1 MISLE
6 ASPSTGSQSSTQS
19 PSAGYVELHAKSFYS
34 FGIGASHT
42 HELLAQA
49 KAFGYGALALTDTN
63 LCGALD
69 FARLANSLEIR
80 PITGGE
86 ITLLDGSR
94 IVLLARTRQGY
105 ANLTRL
111 FTLANAVDRREPRL
125 DPGHLPNHA
134 AGLILLTGGRDGPLT
149 RLVEAGRYP
158 TALTLLQEYVA
169 WYGHES
175 VYVELQQNL
184 LRGDT
189 KRNGELAR
197 LASEAGV
204 PVVATNDVHYH
215 ASERYRLQ
223 HALEAAK
230 RNITIDQALPHLKP
244 NHHLH
249 LKPCDQ
255 MGSLF
260 KDFPDAIANTVKVA
274 AQCTFD
280 LSTDL
285 GYTLPDP
292 AVPEGFTLTQYLR
305 TLCEA
310 AAVRRYGAV
319 TAQVQAR
326 LDEEFDLIERHNLA
340 GFLLLYREIVGIA
353 QQIMVERGLMD
364 PATPLEERPPGR
376 GRGSSVALL
385 VGYLIGISHVD
396 PLKWD
401 LTLER
406 FISADM
412 TMLPDIDLDFPRD
425 LRDPLL
431 ERVHRHFGPEYA
443 VLASAIATYSV
454 KGIIQ
459 DLGKALGLPKEDLSL
474 LSKQLHSHHAGNLKE
489 EMLGLP
495 AFRDKVTAAGWRDLI
510 ALGPALMDAPKGVGQ
525 HVGGMILSDR
535 PISALVPIRAGAME
549 GRFIMDWNK
558 DSVADANFAKIDLLS
573 LPVLDQIEEALDLI
587 AAKEGTRPDLSR
599 IDPADPQV
607 YDMINAGRSVG
618 IFLLQS
624 PAQLKMGQRL
634 RSRTLLDLAY
644 QVALIRPGVGVQG
657 SAVSQFVERYRHG
670 VSWDYDHPLE
680 QRALERGY
688 GIIVWQEQV
697 VQLIMDVAGMTAA
710 QADEVRR
717 AFTKPN
723 NAHLIAMHWQ
733 HFLKGAQ
740 RKGVPEAIAERIFS
754 KINGHYMFPESHS
767 HAFAITAYQ
776 AAWLKRY
783 YPLEFFIGLMNNQP
797 MGFYPLETLK
807 QDAQTFGVPFRNPCV
822 NRSQVRCTPAEGA
835 VLLGLRFVRDVGAEM
850 AERMVAERESGG
862 PYTGASDFVRR
873 TGVKPKA
880 VQSLVQAGAF
890 DEIKPHRRAALWDS
904 GLAIRPAKHGQRAFA
919 VASAESVP
927 RLADFDDFERMV
939 GEYAVMGI
947 HPKGHLMEHFR
958 PSLGPEVLPTV
969 AIEDVKEGERIQV
982 AGWPVARQH
991 PRGRDG
997 TVFVTIEDEVGSVQ
1011 LILWSKIFARHRRA
1025 LGSQVILATG
1035 EVSRWDGTTNVIV
1048 SAVRALDAS
1057 VPMPASH
1064 DWH

>member
-1 MISLE
+1 M
-6 ASPSTGSQSSTQS
+6 SSTTPQ
-19 PSAGYVELHAKSFYS
+19 SAGYVELHAKSFYS

-49 KAFGYGALALTDTN
+49 KAFGYGALALSDTN
-63 LCGALD
+63 LCGALE

-86 ITLLDGSR
+86 FALLDGSR
-94 IVLLARTRQGY
+94 IVLLARTREGY
-105 ANLTRL
+105 ANLARL

-125 DPGHLPNHA
+125 DPAHLPTHA
-134 AGLILLTGGRDGPLT
+134 TGLILLTGGRDGPLA
-149 RLVEAGRYP
+149 RLGEAGCHE
-158 TALTLLQEYVA
+158 TALTRLNEYA
-169 WYGHES
+169 TWYS
-175 VYVELQQNL
+175 QDAVYVELQQNF

-189 KRNGELAR
+189 KRNCELAR
-197 LASEAGV
+197 LASDAGV

-215 ASERYRLQ
+215 AAERYRLQ

-249 LKPCDQ
+249 LKPFEQ
-255 MGSLF
+255 MEHIF
-260 KDFPDAIANTVKVA
+260 KDVPEAVANTVKI
-274 AQCTFD
+274 AQQCDFD

-292 AVPEGFTLTQYLR
+292 AVPEGFTPSQHLR
-305 TLCEA
+305 SLCEA
-310 AAVRRYGAV
+310 AAVRRYGAL
-319 TAQVQAR
+319 TALVQAR
-326 LDEEFDLIERHNLA
+326 LDEEFDLIEKHNLA
-340 GFLLLYREIVGIA
+340 GFLLLYREIVSVA
-353 QQIMVERGLMD
+353 QQIMVERGLVD
-364 PATPLEERPPGR
+364 PETPLEERPPGR

-396 PLKWD
+396 PLKWN

-412 TMLPDIDLDFPRD
+412 TMLPDIDLDFPREI
-425 LRDPLL
+425 RDALL
-431 ERVHRHFGPEYA
+431 ERVHRHFGSEYA

-459 DLGKALGLPKEDLSL
+459 DLGKALGLLKEDLSL
-474 LSKQLHSHHAGNLKE
+474 LSKQLHSHHADNLKE
-489 EMLGLP
+489 EMLALP

-510 ALGPALMDAPKGVGQ
+510 QLGPALMDAPKGIGQ

-549 GRFIMDWNK
+549 GRYIMDWNK

-587 AAKEGTRPDLSR
+587 EAREGKRPDLSR
-599 IDPADPQV
+599 IDPEDPQV
-607 YDMINAGRSVG
+607 YDMINAGRSIG

-733 HFLKGAQ
+733 QFLEGAQ
-740 RKGVPEAIAERIFS
+740 RRGVPEPIAEKIFG

-807 QDAQTFGVPFRNPCV
+807 QDAQSFGVSFLNPCV
-822 NRSQVRCTPAEGA
+822 NHSQVRCTPAEDA
-835 VLLGLRFVRDVGAEM
+835 VLLGLQFVNNVGAEM
-850 AERMVAERESGG
+850 AQRIVAERESGG

-873 TGVKPKA
+873 TGVKSQT

-890 DEIKPHRRAALWDS
+890 DAISPNRREALWDS
-904 GLAIRPAKHGQRAFA
+904 GLAIRPGRHGQHAFA
-919 VASAESVP
+919 VATAESVP
-927 RLADFDDFERMV
+927 RLADFNDFERMV

-958 PSLGPEVLPTV
+958 PSLGPNVLPTV
-969 AIEDVKEGERIQV
+969 AIEDVAEGERIQV

-1011 LILWSKIFARHRRA
+1011 LILWPRVFARHRRA

-1035 EVSRWDGTTNVIV
+1035 KVSRWDGTTNVIV
-1048 SAVRALDAS
+1048 SAVQALDAS